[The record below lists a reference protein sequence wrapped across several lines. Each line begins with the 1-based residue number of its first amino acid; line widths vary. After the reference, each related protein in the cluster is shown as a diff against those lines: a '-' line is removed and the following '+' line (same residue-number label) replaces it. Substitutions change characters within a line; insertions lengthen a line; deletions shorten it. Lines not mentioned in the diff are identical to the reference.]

1 LTTLKT
7 TDEAL
12 KFALEKKLC
21 ELSFYEFF
29 KKAWHIVEPSI
40 ELSTNWHHKYLC
52 DILQKEAERIIAN
65 KPKTKDIVINIP
77 FRSTKSLLVTVMFP
91 VWSWIRNPKFRFI
104 TASYSAELSIEHSTR
119 SRDIINSKW
128 FKDRWGELFHI
139 KKDQNL
145 KSRYENNF
153 LGVRRATSVGGT
165 VTGQGGDFLIVD
177 DPVSPQNAASEI
189 ERENANEWYRT
200 TFYSRLNNPLT
211 GIRIVIMQRIHDND
225 LSGFLLY
232 GADSRLKYQHICI
245 PAELSDDVKPKS
257 LENNYDK
264 DGLFWTDRFSKTILD
279 DYKQAL
285 GSYGYAGQLMQ
296 TPTPL
301 NSGMIKAEWL
311 RIDQNKMIDIGE
323 QTVVDF
329 VIDPA
334 YTSNEKNDPSALLA
348 YIFKNNK
355 WQIIDCVNVYKEFPE
370 LVKFIPQ
377 WVQKNGY
384 SNRSRV
390 YVEPKASGKSI
401 VQTLQKET
409 GLNVR
414 EDKPPSKDKVARVQ
428 DISAALESGRV
439 SLLRGKW
446 NEEFLQQLVKFPSA
460 KHDDMVDCLVMAL
473 NKNMWNNAKVVYFA

>member
-1 LTTLKT
+1 MKQ
-7 TDEAL
+7 TDKAL

-29 KKAWHIVEPSI
+29 QRAWHIVEPSI
-40 ELSTNWHHKYLC
+40 KLSTNWHHKYLC
-52 DILQKEAERIIAN
+52 DVLQEECERIIAN
-65 KPKTKDIVINIP
+65 KPKTRDIIINIP
-77 FRSTKSLLVTVMFP
+77 FRATKSILVTVMFP
-91 VWSWIRNPKFRFI
+91 VWCWIKNPKLRFI
-104 TASYSAELSIEHSTR
+104 TASYSADLSIEHSTR
-119 SRDIINSKW
+119 SRDIINSDW
-128 FKDRWGELFHI
+128 FKERWGELFHI

-177 DPVSPQNAASEI
+177 DPVSPQHAASEI

-200 TFYSRLNNPLT
+200 TFYSRLNNPHT
-211 GIRIVIMQRIHDND
+211 GIRIIIMQRIHDND

-232 GADSRLKYQHICI
+232 GGESRIKYQHICI
-245 PAELSDDVKPKS
+245 PAEISNDVKPKK
-257 LENNYDK
+257 LESFYDE
-264 DGLFWTDRFSKTILD
+264 DGLFWSDRFSRTILD

-301 NSGMIKAEWL
+301 NSGMIKGEWL
-311 RIDQNKMIDIGE
+311 KIDQYKIVDEN
-323 QTVVDF
+323 TVVNF

-348 YIFKNNK
+348 YTFKDNK

-370 LVKFIPQ
+370 LVRFIPQ
-377 WVQKNGY
+377 WVTKNGY
-384 SNRSRV
+384 SNRSRI

-428 DISAALESGRV
+428 DISASLESGRV

-446 NEEFLQQLVKFPSA
+446 NEEFVQQLVKFPSA
-460 KHDDMVDCLVMAL
+460 KHDDMVDCLVMAIT
-473 NKNMWNNAKVVYFA
+473 KNMWNRSKIVYFS

>member
-1 LTTLKT
+1 MKST
-7 TDEAL
+7 TDEVL
-12 KFALEKKLC
+12 RFALEKKLC

-29 KKAWHIVEPSI
+29 QKAWHIVEPSI

-52 DILQKEAERIIAN
+52 DILQKEAGRIIDN
-65 KPKTKDIVINIP
+65 KPKTKDIIINIP

-91 VWSWIRNPKFRFI
+91 VWAWIKNPKFRFI

-119 SRDIINSKW
+119 SRDIINSEW
-128 FKDRWGELFHI
+128 FRARWGDLFHI

-153 LGVRRATSVGGT
+153 LGARRATSVGGT

-177 DPVSPQNAASEI
+177 DPVSPQHAASEI

-211 GIRIVIMQRIHDND
+211 GVRIIIMQRIHDND

-232 GADSRLKYQHICI
+232 GKNSRLKYQHICI
-245 PAELSDDVKPKS
+245 PAELSDDVKPKKLQS
-257 LENNYDK
+257 NYD
-264 DGLFWTDRFSKTILD
+264 DNDLFWSDRFSRDILD

-285 GSYGYAGQLMQ
+285 GSYGYAGQIMQ

-311 RIDQNKMIDIGE
+311 KIDKFKMIDVGE
-323 QTVVDF
+323 QVTVDF

-334 YTSNEKNDPSALLA
+334 YTSSEKNDPSALLA

-355 WQIIDCVNVYKEFPE
+355 WQIIDCVNVYKEFPD
-370 LVKFIPQ
+370 LVKFIQQ

-384 SNRSRV
+384 SNRSRI

-401 VQTLQKET
+401 VQTLKKET

-428 DISAALESGRV
+428 DISASLESGRV
-439 SLLRGKW
+439 SLLNGKW
-446 NEEFLQQLVKFPSA
+446 NEEFVQQLVKFPSA
-460 KHDDMVDCLVMAL
+460 KHDDMVDCLVMAV
-473 NKNMWNNAKVVYFA
+473 NKEIWGGGGKVVYFN

>member
-1 LTTLKT
+1 LKQ
-7 TDEAL
+7 TDKAL

-29 KKAWHIVEPSI
+29 QRAWHIVEPSI
-40 ELSTNWHHKYLC
+40 KLSTNWHHKYLC
-52 DILQKEAERIIAN
+52 DVLQEECERIIAN
-65 KPKTKDIVINIP
+65 KPKTRDIIINIP
-77 FRSTKSLLVTVMFP
+77 FRATKSILVTVMFP
-91 VWSWIRNPKFRFI
+91 VWCWIKNPKLRFI
-104 TASYSAELSIEHSTR
+104 TASYSADLSIEHSTR
-119 SRDIINSKW
+119 SRDIINSDW
-128 FKDRWGELFHI
+128 FKERWGELFHI

-177 DPVSPQNAASEI
+177 DPVSPQHAASEI

-200 TFYSRLNNPLT
+200 TFYSRLNNPHT
-211 GIRIVIMQRIHDND
+211 GIRIIIMQRIHDND

-232 GADSRLKYQHICI
+232 GGESRIKYQHICI
-245 PAELSDDVKPKS
+245 PAEISNDVKPKK
-257 LENNYDK
+257 LESFYDE
-264 DGLFWTDRFSKTILD
+264 DGLFWSDRFSRTILD

-301 NSGMIKAEWL
+301 NSGMIKSEWIK
-311 RIDQNKMIDIGE
+311 IDQYKIVDDN
-323 QTVVDF
+323 TVVNF

-348 YIFKNNK
+348 YTFKDNK

-370 LVKFIPQ
+370 LVRFIPQ
-377 WVQKNGY
+377 WVTKNGY
-384 SNRSRV
+384 SNRSRI

-428 DISAALESGRV
+428 DISASLESGRV

-446 NEEFLQQLVKFPSA
+446 NEEFVQQLVKFPSA
-460 KHDDMVDCLVMAL
+460 KHDDMVDCLVMAIT
-473 NKNMWNNAKVVYFA
+473 KNMWNRSKIVYFS

>member
-1 LTTLKT
+1 MET
-7 TDEAL
+7 TDKAL

-29 KKAWHIVEPSI
+29 QKAWHIVEPSI
-40 ELSTNWHHKYLC
+40 KLSTNWHHKYLC
-52 DILQKEAERIIAN
+52 DTLQEECERIIAN
-65 KPKTKDIVINIP
+65 RVKSKDIIINIP
-77 FRSTKSLLVTVMFP
+77 FRATKSILVTVMFP
-91 VWSWIRNPKFRFI
+91 VWCWIKDPKLRFI
-104 TASYSAELSIEHSTR
+104 TASYSADLSIEHSTR
-119 SRDIINSKW
+119 SRDIITSDW
-128 FKDRWGELFHI
+128 FKERWGELFHI

-177 DPVSPQNAASEI
+177 DPVSHQHAASEI

-200 TFYSRLNNPLT
+200 TFYSRLNNPHT
-211 GIRIVIMQRIHDND
+211 GIRIIIMQRIHDND

-232 GADSRLKYQHICI
+232 GGDSRTKYKHICI
-245 PAELSDDVKPKS
+245 PAEISDDVKPKKLNS
-257 LENNYDK
+257 FYD
-264 DGLFWTDRFSKTILD
+264 DNGLFWTDRFSKTILD

-301 NSGMIKAEWL
+301 NSGMIKSEWL
-311 RIDQNKMIDIGE
+311 KIDQYKIIDENIA
-323 QTVVDF
+323 VNF

-348 YIFKNNK
+348 YTFRDNK
-355 WQIIDCVNVYKEFPE
+355 WQIIDCVNVYKEFPD

-377 WVQKNGY
+377 WVTKNGY
-384 SNRSRV
+384 SNRSRI

-428 DISAALESGRV
+428 DISASLESGRV

-446 NEEFLQQLVKFPSA
+446 NEEFLQQLVKFPAA
-460 KHDDMVDCLVMAL
+460 KHDDMVDCLVMAI
-473 NKNMWNNAKVVYFA
+473 NKNMWNSSKIVYFS

>member
-1 LTTLKT
+1 
-7 TDEAL
+7 
-12 KFALEKKLC
+12 
-21 ELSFYEFF
+21 
-29 KKAWHIVEPSI
+29 
-40 ELSTNWHHKYLC
+40 
-52 DILQKEAERIIAN
+52 
-65 KPKTKDIVINIP
+65 
-77 FRSTKSLLVTVMFP
+77 MFP
-91 VWSWIRNPKFRFI
+91 VWCWIKDPKLRFI
-104 TASYSAELSIEHSTR
+104 TASYSADLSIEHSTR
-119 SRDIINSKW
+119 SRDIINSEW
-128 FKDRWGELFHI
+128 FRERWGDLFHI

-177 DPVSPQNAASEI
+177 DPVSPQHAASEI

-200 TFYSRLNNPLT
+200 TFYSRLNNPHT
-211 GIRIVIMQRIHDND
+211 GIRIIIMQRIHDND

-232 GADSRLKYQHICI
+232 GGESRMKYQHICI
-245 PAELSDDVKPKS
+245 PAEKSDDVKPKKLKS
-257 LENNYDK
+257 FYDE
-264 DGLFWTDRFSKTILD
+264 DGLFWADRFSRNILD

-311 RIDQNKMIDIGE
+311 KIDQYKI
-323 QTVVDF
+323 VDDKVAVNF

-348 YIFKNNK
+348 YTFKDNK

-377 WVQKNGY
+377 WVTKNGY
-384 SNRSRV
+384 NNNSRI

-401 VQTLQKET
+401 VQTLHKET
-409 GLNVR
+409 GLNIR

-428 DISAALESGRV
+428 DISASLESGRV
-439 SLLRGKW
+439 SLLKGKW
-446 NEEFLQQLVKFPSA
+446 NEEFVQQLVKFPSA
-460 KHDDMVDCLVMAL
+460 KHDDMVDCLVMAI
-473 NKNMWNNAKVVYFA
+473 NKNMWNHSKIVYFA

>member
-1 LTTLKT
+1 MTLTT
-7 TDEAL
+7 TDETIR
-12 KFALEKKLC
+12 FALEKKLC

-52 DILQKEAERIIAN
+52 DILQEEAERIIDN

-91 VWSWIRNPKFRFI
+91 VWSWIKNPKFRFI

-119 SRDIINSKW
+119 SRDIINSQW

-232 GADSRLKYQHICI
+232 GQDSRLKYKHICI
-245 PAELSDDVKPKS
+245 PAELSNDVKPKN
-257 LENNYDK
+257 LEKNYDE
-264 DGLFWTDRFSKTILD
+264 DGLFWTDRFSKDILD

-311 RIDQNKMIDIGE
+311 KIDKFKMMEVGE
-323 QTVVDF
+323 ATTVDF

-348 YIFKNNK
+348 YIFKDNR
-355 WQIIDCVNVYKEFPE
+355 WQIIDCVNVHKEFPD
-370 LVKFIPQ
+370 LIKFIPQ

-428 DISAALESGRV
+428 DISATLESGRV
-439 SLLRGKW
+439 SLLNGKW
-446 NEEFLQQLVKFPSA
+446 NEEFIQQLVKFPSA
-460 KHDDMVDCLVMAL
+460 KHDDMVDCLVMAI

>member
-1 LTTLKT
+1 MTT
-7 TDEAL
+7 TDNTL

-29 KKAWHIVEPSI
+29 KQAWHIVEPSI

-52 DILQKEAERIIAN
+52 DLLQKEAERIIAN

-91 VWSWIRNPKFRFI
+91 VWAWIRNPKFRFI
-104 TASYSAELSIEHSTR
+104 TASYSAELSIEHATR
-119 SRDIINSKW
+119 SRDVINSEW
-128 FKDRWGELFHI
+128 FKDRWSDVFHI
-139 KKDQNL
+139 KRDQNL
-145 KSRYENNF
+145 KARYENNF

-165 VTGQGGDFLIVD
+165 VTGQGGDFLLVD
-177 DPVSPQNAASEI
+177 DPVSPQHAASEV

-211 GIRIVIMQRIHDND
+211 GVRIVIMQRIHDND
-225 LSGFLLY
+225 LSGFLLN
-232 GADSRLKYQHICI
+232 GGESRLKYKHICI
-245 PAELSDDVKPKS
+245 PAELSDDIKPKI
-257 LENNYDK
+257 LKDNYDE
-264 DGLFWTDRFSKTILD
+264 DGLFWTDRFSRSILD

-301 NSGMIKAEWL
+301 NSGMIRADWFK
-311 RIDQNKMIDIGE
+311 IDQFKHTTE
-323 QTVVDF
+323 HATVDF

-334 YTSNEKNDPSALLA
+334 YTANEKNDPSAMLA
-348 YIFKNNK
+348 YTFKDNK
-355 WQIIDCVNVYKEFPE
+355 WQIIDCVNVRKEFPE

-377 WVQKNGY
+377 WVAKNGY
-384 SNRSRV
+384 TNRSRV

-401 VQTLQKET
+401 VQTLKKET

-428 DISAALESGRV
+428 DISASLETGRV
-439 SLLRGKW
+439 SLLKGDW

-460 KHDDMVDCLVMAL
+460 KHDDMVDCLVMAI
-473 NKNMWNNAKVVYFA
+473 NKHMWNNSKILYFS